1 MNAWDNF
8 CDNMRFAT
16 MYIFLRK
23 RRAASPRTPISK
35 DPSAQTAK
43 PCERWN
49 RSILMTHRRKSRF
62 HIEFLCQVLKPTAFV
77 WLSHRLSTFFNVKT
91 LRVSF
96 RSSARH
102 DEP

>member
-1 MNAWDNF
+1 
-8 CDNMRFAT
+8 MRLAT
-16 MYIFLRK
+16 INIFRCIL
-23 RRAASPRTPISK
+23 RAASALKPMWNES
-35 DPSAQTAK
+35 SAQVANAD
-43 PCERWN
+43 ERWN

-91 LRVSF
+91 FLESF
-96 RSSARH
+96 RSSALH